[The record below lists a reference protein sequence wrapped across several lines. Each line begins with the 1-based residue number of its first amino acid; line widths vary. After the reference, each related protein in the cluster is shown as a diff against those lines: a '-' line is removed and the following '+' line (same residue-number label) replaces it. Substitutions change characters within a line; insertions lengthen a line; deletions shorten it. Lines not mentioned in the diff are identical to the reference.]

1 MSINSKTQKQTAAT
15 AAEPEHDGQSPGP
28 SKKARPSLFGH
39 YKKIAYS
46 AQETDSQ
53 KHERVMLQYIEA
65 INNETFVADDNNPL
79 YTNDT
84 YVSLRPLFSRVF
96 CVPATSAPVER
107 VFSQSGLI
115 MRPNRAKM
123 ADTMLESLV
132 FLKCNATL

>member
-28 SKKARPSLFGH
+28 SKKVRPSLFG
-39 YKKIAYS
+39 YCKKIAYS

-79 YTNDT
+79 YTN
-84 YVSLRPLFSRVF
+84 RPVAGRGGSRGPDPPVHGKNHPHKSHKFEEF
-96 CVPATSAPVER
+96 C
-107 VFSQSGLI
+107 
-115 MRPNRAKM
+115 
-123 ADTMLESLV
+123 
-132 FLKCNATL
+132 